1 MESYVDRIKTSA
13 EHLPKDVFH
22 KKSIELDNIINVTFL
37 PNSRND
43 TTILR
48 PFFIQTRVHF
58 WTLQI

>member
-13 EHLPKDVFH
+13 EHLAKDVFPQ
-22 KKSIELDNIINVTFL
+22 KALELDTLINVTFL